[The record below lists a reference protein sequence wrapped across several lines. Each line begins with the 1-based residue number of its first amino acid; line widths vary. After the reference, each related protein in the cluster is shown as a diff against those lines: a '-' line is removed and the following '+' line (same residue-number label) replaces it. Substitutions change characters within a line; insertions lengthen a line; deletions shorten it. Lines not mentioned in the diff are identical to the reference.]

1 MTTTHAIQS
10 IIEIALT
17 VFFIW
22 GVFNEPMLARLE
34 KKLFARFRRR
44 PKIKVIEGYKT
55 TKDIA

>member
-22 GVFNEPMLARLE
+22 GVFNEPKLAKLE